1 MARSPAVSDY
11 GPSIGQLLSGRSL
24 GDPDVENLE
33 IDDPE
38 LLAARTD
45 ASNPVALHLRMKRKK
60 QAAMIKQI
68 LVNGGYGDLAR
79 MTNLHKGEV

>member
-1 MARSPAVSDY
+1 MARSPVAFNY

-24 GDPDVENLE
+24 SDPYVDNLE
-33 IDDPE
+33 IDDPDA
-38 LLAARTD
+38 LAAQTD
-45 ASNPVALHLRMKRKK
+45 ASNPAYMQLRLKKKK